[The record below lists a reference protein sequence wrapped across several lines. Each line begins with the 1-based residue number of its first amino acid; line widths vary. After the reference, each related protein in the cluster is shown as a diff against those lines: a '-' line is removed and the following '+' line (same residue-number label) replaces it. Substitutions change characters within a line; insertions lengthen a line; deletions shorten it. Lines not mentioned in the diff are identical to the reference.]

1 MKRKENL
8 REGRE
13 SDLWYLKNE
22 GINLRVSE
30 YRTTEARTVTNGSK
44 SIALFALLE
53 DLQYC
58 EHMWK
63 KNLNLN
69 TLLLKYL

>member
-13 SDLWYLKNE
+13 SNLWYPKNE

-30 YRTTEARTVTNGSK
+30 YRTREARTVKNVSK
-44 SIALFALLE
+44 SIALLALLE
-53 DLQYC
+53 DL
-58 EHMWK
+58 
-63 KNLNLN
+63 L
-69 TLLLKYL
+69 

>member
-22 GINLRVSE
+22 GINLRVSD
-30 YRTTEARTVTNGSK
+30 YRTREARTVTNGSK
-44 SIALFALLE
+44 SNAIFALLE
-53 DLQYC
+53 DL
-58 EHMWK
+58 
-63 KNLNLN
+63 L
-69 TLLLKYL
+69 

>member
-30 YRTTEARTVTNGSK
+30 YRTREERTVTNGSK
-44 SIALFALLE
+44 SVALFALLE
-53 DLQYC
+53 DL
-58 EHMWK
+58 
-63 KNLNLN
+63 L
-69 TLLLKYL
+69 